1 MLQILFEKQR
11 KMWQTGMDKGG
22 KMLQM
27 NVKPRKSR
35 RFLYKMK
42 MLATFQFSTWH
53 SPTFIITFCRMFI
66 VMKSG
71 LTEKGKITDEK
82 LESGWAGAGI

>member
-11 KMWQTGMDKGG
+11 KMWQTGIDKGG
-22 KMLQM
+22 KMLQIYGK
-27 NVKPRKSR
+27 NIKSR
-35 RFLYKMK
+35 RFLYEMK
-42 MLATFQFSTWH
+42 MLATFQISTWH
-53 SPTFIITFCRMFI
+53 SPTFSITFCRMFI

-82 LESGWAGAGI
+82 LESG

>member
-27 NVKPRKSR
+27 T
-35 RFLYKMK
+35 FK
-42 MLATFQFSTWH
+42 MLTA
-53 SPTFIITFCRMFI
+53 FIIR
-66 VMKSG
+66 
-71 LTEKGKITDEK
+71 
-82 LESGWAGAGI
+82 

>member
-11 KMWQTGMDKGG
+11 KMWQTGIDKGG
-22 KMLQM
+22 KMLQIYG
-27 NVKPRKSR
+27 KHIKSR
-35 RFLYKMK
+35 RFLYEMK
-42 MLATFQFSTWH
+42 MLATFQISTWH
-53 SPTFIITFCRMFI
+53 SPTFSITFCRMFI

-82 LESGWAGAGI
+82 LESG